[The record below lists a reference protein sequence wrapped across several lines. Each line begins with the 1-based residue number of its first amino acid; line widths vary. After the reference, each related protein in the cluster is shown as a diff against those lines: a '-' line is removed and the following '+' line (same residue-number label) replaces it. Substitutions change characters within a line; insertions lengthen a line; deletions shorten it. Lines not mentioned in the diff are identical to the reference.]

1 LVEYQLKGRDITN
14 SDVLNAFLKVP
25 RHLFVPEN
33 LVDEAYGDYPLP
45 IGFGQTISQPYMIA
59 YMVQALEPDKSLRVL
74 EIGTGSGYTTAIL
87 AEIFKEVYTIELIPE
102 LSQRARDLLEKLNY
116 SNVTFKIGD
125 GSEGLKEFAPYDRI
139 LVTASAPD
147 LPPPLEEQIADG
159 GIVVIPINKGFG
171 DILYRFRKKGDEM
184 KGEQLTFCSFVPLK
198 GKYGFG
204 EYRYE

>member
-1 LVEYQLKGRDITN
+1 MEEYQLKGRDITN

-102 LSQRARDLLEKLNY
+102 LSQRAR
-116 SNVTFKIGD
+116 
-125 GSEGLKEFAPYDRI
+125 
-139 LVTASAPD
+139 
-147 LPPPLEEQIADG
+147 
-159 GIVVIPINKGFG
+159 
-171 DILYRFRKKGDEM
+171 
-184 KGEQLTFCSFVPLK
+184 
-198 GKYGFG
+198 
-204 EYRYE
+204 